1 MKIGIANDS
10 AMAAEALRRVIA
22 ASEHQVA
29 WIARNGRDAVR
40 LCADL
45 PPDLVLMD
53 LAMPVLDGIE
63 ATRQIM
69 RAHPCAILIVTA
81 NPQDQPGQVFRALG
95 AGALDVTATP
105 VLLGQADGAAALL
118 AKIRTIG
125 KLVAGAAAHAGA
137 ATAGAAAAAAA
148 PTGPLK
154 RLVAIGASTGGPV
167 VLARLLSRWR
177 PPPDTAAVV
186 VQHIDA
192 AFAGR
197 LAQWLDGQA
206 ISPVRPICDG
216 DALEGGVVQL
226 ARTNDHLRLAPGQ
239 RLHYDAHPRDAVYR
253 PSIDVFFDSVARH
266 WERDAI
272 GILLTGMGR
281 DGAAGLLALRR
292 AGKATIAQDQASC
305 AVYGMPRAAAEL
317 GAAERILA
325 PDAIAAV
332 LPGASAA
339 SGASSILRTDD

>member
-1 MKIGIANDS
+1 VKIGIANDS
-10 AMAAEALRRVIA
+10 PMAAEALRRVIA
-22 ASEHQVA
+22 ASEHRVA
-29 WIARNGRDAVR
+29 WIARNGLDAVR

-63 ATRQIM
+63 ATRRIM
-69 RAHPCAILIVTA
+69 HEHPCAILVVTA
-81 NPQDQPGQVFRALG
+81 NPKDQPGQVFRALG

-105 VLLGQADGAAALL
+105 VLLGQAGGEAALL

-125 KLVAGAAAHAGA
+125 KLVAGLPAHGHAHAPAPAGTA
-137 ATAGAAAAAAA
+137 AIEVQ
-148 PTGPLK
+148 

-167 VLARLLSRWR
+167 ALARVLSRWR
-177 PPPDTAAVV
+177 PPPDTATVV

-192 AFAGR
+192 AFAGH
-197 LAQWLDGQA
+197 LAHWLDGQGLA
-206 ISPVRPICDG
+206 PVRAIGDG

-226 ARTNDHLRLAPGQ
+226 ARTNDHLRLAPGG

-266 WERDAI
+266 WERDAV
-272 GILLTGMGR
+272 GVLMTGMGR
-281 DGAAGLLALRR
+281 DGAAGLLALRA
-292 AGKATIAQDQASC
+292 AGKTTIAQDQASC

-317 GAAERILA
+317 GAAQHILG
-325 PDAIAAV
+325 PDAIAAA
-332 LPGASAA
+332 LPGAPH
-339 SGASSILRTDD
+339 GRTSSRNDDPPDA

>member
-10 AMAAEALRRVIA
+10 PMAAEALRRVIA
-22 ASEHQVA
+22 ASEHRVA
-29 WIARNGRDAVR
+29 WIARNGLDAVR

-63 ATRQIM
+63 ATRRIM
-69 RAHPCAILIVTA
+69 REHPCAILIVTA
-81 NPQDQPGQVFRALG
+81 NPQDNPGRVFRALG
-95 AGALDVTATP
+95 AGALDVTAAP
-105 VLLGQADGAAALL
+105 VLLGQAGGEAALL

-125 KLVAGAAAHAGA
+125 KLVASLPPQAP
-137 ATAGAAAAAAA
+137 AAAASATAAA
-148 PTGPLK
+148 PASPLK

-167 VLARLLSRWR
+167 ALARLLSRWR

-192 AFAGR
+192 AFAVQ
-197 LAQWLDGQA
+197 LAQWLDGQGPA
-206 ISPVRPICDG
+206 PVRTIGDG

-226 ARTNDHLRLAPGQ
+226 ARTNDHLRLASGA

-253 PSIDVFFDSVARH
+253 PSIDVFFDSVAQH
-266 WERDAI
+266 WEREAT

-305 AVYGMPRAAAEL
+305 AVYGMPRAAAEID
-317 GAAERILA
+317 AAERILA
-325 PDAIAAV
+325 PDAIAAA
-332 LPGASAA
+332 L
-339 SGASSILRTDD
+339 SGTAGERPIFRTDD

>member
-10 AMAAEALRRVIA
+10 PMAAEALRRVIA
-22 ASEHQVA
+22 ASEHRVA
-29 WIARNGRDAVR
+29 WIARNGLDAVR

-63 ATRQIM
+63 ATRRIM
-69 RAHPCAILIVTA
+69 REHPCAILVVTA
-81 NPQDQPGQVFRALG
+81 NPQDNPAEVFRALG
-95 AGALDVTATP
+95 AGALDVTAAP
-105 VLLGQADGAAALL
+105 VLLGQGGGEAALL

-125 KLVAGAAAHAGA
+125 KLVAGMAVQGAGA
-137 ATAGAAAAAAA
+137 GAGSSATAVA
-148 PTGPLK
+148 PAGPLK

-167 VLARLLSRWR
+167 VLARLLSLWR

-197 LAQWLDGQA
+197 LAQWLDGQGLA
-206 ISPVRPICDG
+206 PVRPIGDG

-253 PSIDVFFDSVARH
+253 PSIDVFFDSVARY
-266 WERDAI
+266 WDRDAT

-281 DGAAGLLALRR
+281 DGATGLLALRR

-317 GAAERILA
+317 HAAERILA
-325 PDAIAAV
+325 PDAIAAA
-332 LPGASAA
+332 L
-339 SGASSILRTDD
+339 SGAAGERPVSRTDD